1 MLKILINKG
10 HSFLIKYYLPIFN
23 CLFNVINCLFN
34 IINPL
39 FIFINDKIKTNKY
52 TKLYYPYLVNK
63 CNYFTFN
70 IFYYWT
76 KLEHTYLTDN
86 INNSEIDN
94 NKYLIYKIYK
104 IKYSDHKYIIDNIY
118 NFNGI
123 EKLTLKKDILYNDN
137 KDDDPTNIWITKFKY
152 NNTIGFLHCNI
163 YSLEYFK
170 NMNILGKIHY
180 IQGKI
185 NYNDTNT
192 NSRDITKLLKSYTI
206 VQNNNDINIS
216 SIIDYNDTFI
226 FSDNV
231 SYIELIDNDINILK
245 KYKNDIL
252 KF

>member
-1 MLKILINKG
+1 MFINTV
-10 HSFLIKYYLPIFN
+10 HSFFTKYYLPIFT
-23 CLFNVINCLFN
+23 CLFN

-39 FIFINDKIKTNKY
+39 FIFINNKIKTNEY
-52 TKLYYPYLVNK
+52 TKLYYPYIANK

-70 IFYYWT
+70 FFYYWT
-76 KLEHTYLTDN
+76 KLEHTYFFYDN
-86 INNSEIDN
+86 TNNSEINN

-123 EKLTLKKDILYNDN
+123 DYLTFKKDILYTNN
-137 KDDDPTNIWITKFKY
+137 KEDDPTNIWITKFKY

-163 YSLEYFK
+163 YSHEYFK
-170 NMNILGKIHY
+170 NMNIFGKIHY

-192 NSRDITKLLKSYTI
+192 NCRDITKLLKSYTI